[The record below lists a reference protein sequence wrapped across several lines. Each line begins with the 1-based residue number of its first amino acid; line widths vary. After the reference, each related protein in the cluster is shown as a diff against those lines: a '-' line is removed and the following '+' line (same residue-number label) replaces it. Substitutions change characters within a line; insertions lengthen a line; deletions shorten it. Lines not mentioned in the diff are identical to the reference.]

1 MKSNRLVRGLNPAI
15 RTNGLGRG
23 PPKRTLEGVYVCDW
37 SITTGILDEF
47 AERLPGHQHNAS
59 IPPHAQDISQTAE
72 AVPQHAEWR
81 VSWLPGR
88 LLTRDQAIAAIELV
102 ELLYAPAPYSDAA
115 CRAAIAAAA
124 ELVGVRPIDAAATL
138 SERHPRP

>member
-1 MKSNRLVRGLNPAI
+1 M
-15 RTNGLGRG
+15 
-23 PPKRTLEGVYVCDW
+23 YVCDW

-47 AERLPGHQHNAS
+47 AERLPGHHDTAS
-59 IPPHAQDISQTAE
+59 IPPHTE
-72 AVPQHAEWR
+72 AIPQRAEWR

-88 LLTRDQAIAAIELV
+88 LLNRDQAIAAIELV
-102 ELLYAPAPYSDAA
+102 ELLYAPAPYSDAT

-124 ELVGVRPIDAAATL
+124 ELLGIRPIDAAATL